1 MSEPTERTA
10 PSHGTGSA
18 ADPHSVAAVPQQR
31 RGPGEPLVRRVVVT
45 GAGGG
50 IGAALARRFAAQGAE
65 VIVNDL
71 DPDAAQAVASDIGGL
86 AVPGDAANEEDVR
99 RLVDTAWDELGGLDL
114 FCANAGVLSAGDETT
129 PDELWT
135 RDFAVNV
142 MSHVYATRALLPR
155 WLDQGEPKRL
165 LITVSAAG
173 LLTLLGSAP
182 YAVTKHAAL
191 AYAEWLRATYAHRGL
206 IVQALCP
213 QGVRT
218 DMLARGNEQGSASAA
233 QLADGALEPDEVA
246 AVVAKAIEGDSFLIL
261 PHPEVADYY
270 RLRASEPDR
279 WLGGM
284 NKMQRGFEKGRV

>member
-1 MSEPTERTA
+1 MK
-10 PSHGTGSA
+10 
-18 ADPHSVAAVPQQR
+18 
-31 RGPGEPLVRRVVVT
+31 RVVVT

-71 DPDAAQAVASDIGGL
+71 DPAAAEAVASEIGGL
-86 AVPGDAANEEDVR
+86 PVPGDAANEDDTR
-99 RLVDTAWDELGGLDL
+99 RLIDTAWAELGGIDL

-129 PDELWT
+129 PDEVWT

-142 MSHVYATRALLPR
+142 MSHVYVTRALLPR
-155 WLDQGEPKRL
+155 WLDQGQPKRL
-165 LITVSAAG
+165 VITVSAAG
-173 LLTLLGSAP
+173 LLSLLGSAP

-191 AYAEWLRATYAHRGL
+191 AYAEWLRATYGHRGL

-218 DMLARGNEQGSASAA
+218 DMLSRGSAQGSASANL
-233 QLADGALEPDEVA
+233 LAESALEPDVVA
-246 AVVAKAIEGDSFLIL
+246 AKVDEALEGGSFLIL
-261 PHPEVADYY
+261 PHPEVAEFY
-270 RLRASEPDR
+270 RLRAADTDR

-284 NKMQRGFEKGRV
+284 NKMQRAFEGGAR

>member
-1 MSEPTERTA
+1 M
-10 PSHGTGSA
+10 
-18 ADPHSVAAVPQQR
+18 
-31 RGPGEPLVRRVVVT
+31 RVVVT

-50 IGAALARRFAAQGAE
+50 IGRAMARRFAADGAE

-71 DPDAAQAVASDIGGL
+71 DPMAAQAVASEIGGL
-86 AVPGDAANEEDVR
+86 AVPGDAAVEEDTR
-99 RLVDTAWDELGGLDL
+99 RLVETAWAELGGLDL
-114 FCANAGVLSAGDETT
+114 YCANAGVLSAGDETT

-142 MSHVYATRALLPR
+142 MSHVYVTRHLLPR
-155 WLDQGEPKRL
+155 WLDQETPKLL

-173 LLTLLGSAP
+173 LLSLLGSAP

-191 AYAEWLRATYAHRGL
+191 AYAEWLRATYGHRGL

-218 DMLARGNEQGSASAA
+218 DMLARGGNRGSASAA
-233 QLADGALEPDEVA
+233 LLAEGALEPDEVA
-246 AVVAKAIEGDSFLIL
+246 SIVVEALTGESFLIL

-270 RLRASEPDR
+270 RLRASDTDR

-284 NKMQRGFEKGRV
+284 NKMQRAFEGKSA